1 MCSSDLGARIKNAVG
16 KKEISMAEHTPS
28 SQAKTLE
35 MRVAELE
42 DKLSK
47 VHITEDEMKAYQKVS
62 SLIGQQAQPSLSP
75 QVCVINRCIIA
86 NCITTACI
94 RQPPCIY
101 ECTCGPCACVLQSKQ
116 PGGDFGG
123 FGS

>member
-1 MCSSDLGARIKNAVG
+1 
-16 KKEISMAEHTPS
+16 MAEHTTS
-28 SQAKTLE
+28 SPAKTLE

-47 VHITEDEMKAYQKVS
+47 LHITEDEMKAYHKVS
-62 SLIGQQAQPSLSP
+62 SLVCSQSVPPPHIPT
-75 QVCVINRCIIA
+75 VCVINRCVAAVCISQT
-86 NCITTACI
+86 CITQTCI

-101 ECTCGPCACVLQSKQ
+101 ECTCGPCSCILQSKP

>member
-1 MCSSDLGARIKNAVG
+1 
-16 KKEISMAEHTPS
+16 MAEHTSS

-47 VHITEDEMKAYQKVS
+47 LNVTEDEMKAYQKVS
-62 SLIGQQAQPSLSP
+62 ALMGPQAPTPSPIP
-75 QVCVINRCIIA
+75 QICVINRCISTV
-86 NCITTACI
+86 CITTVCSCI
-94 RQPPCIY
+94 RPACIY
-101 ECTCGPCACVLQSKQ
+101 ECTCGPCNSCILQSKQ

>member
-1 MCSSDLGARIKNAVG
+1 
-16 KKEISMAEHTPS
+16 MAEHTS
-28 SQAKTLE
+28 STPAKTLE

-47 VHITEDEMKAYQKVS
+47 IHITEDEMKAYQKVS
-62 SLIGQQAQPSLSP
+62 SLVGQQAAPSPIP
-75 QVCVINRCIIA
+75 QVCVASRCISVACISTCIA
-86 NCITTACI
+86 TSCI
-94 RQPPCIY
+94 RQPCIY
-101 ECTCGPCACVLQSKQ
+101 ECTCGPCSCILQSKG

>member
-1 MCSSDLGARIKNAVG
+1 
-16 KKEISMAEHTPS
+16 MAEHTTS
-28 SQAKTLE
+28 SPAKTLE

-47 VHITEDEMKAYQKVS
+47 LHVTEDEMKAYQKVS
-62 SLIGQQAQPSLSP
+62 ALMGSQAGPSP
-75 QVCVINRCIIA
+75 HIPTVCVINRCIVA
-86 NCITTACI
+86 NCITQTCITQQCI
-94 RQPPCIY
+94 RQPCIY
-101 ECTCGPCACVLQSKQ
+101 ECTCGPCNSCILQSKP

>member
-1 MCSSDLGARIKNAVG
+1 
-16 KKEISMAEHTPS
+16 MAEHTS
-28 SQAKTLE
+28 SSPAKTLE

-47 VHITEDEMKAYQKVS
+47 LHVTEDEMKAYHKVS
-62 SLIGQQAQPSLSP
+62 SLMGSQAAPTPIP
-75 QVCVINRCIIA
+75 QVCVVSRCISVG
-86 NCITTACI
+86 CITTVCTCI

-101 ECTCGPCACVLQSKQ
+101 ECTCGPCSCILQSKQ

>member
-1 MCSSDLGARIKNAVG
+1 MPTGARIKNAVG
-16 KKEISMAEHTPS
+16 KKEISMAEHTTS